1 MLRSATSMVPVR
13 RGIRRAFH
21 QISRDRTWG
30 TTLLLLTAAMMLAQF
45 LLLFLLGVQG
55 VSGVLIQ
62 NAGIQLEVVPSAR
75 EQDIQS
81 LYAYLQEH
89 PLVERAA
96 YITRQQAFEQQRAR
110 NPELTN
116 FLEEYKLENPFPDT
130 FAVTLRSLSDYD
142 EFAGDMQDN
151 RWRSVIAPSFLSS
164 FSAQER
170 EVQTLL
176 RVTDGLKTLSTA
188 FIVIAVALLF
198 FVILEW
204 VSRNASRR
212 QHELLLEH
220 VLGASASAVLLPF
233 VAEMTMF
240 LGAAF
245 LGGLV
250 LTGGFVAVLPSF
262 MPVVAL
268 DEVFQLLQLQLQPL
282 LLTTFPLILILAV
295 LALPVLAYVGTVLGT
310 RKSVPVSFSL
320 MS

>member
-1 MLRSATSMVPVR
+1 MVSLR
-13 RGIRRAFH
+13 RGIRRAVH

-30 TTLLLLTAAMMLAQF
+30 TTLLLLTAAMMLTQF

-62 NAGIQLEVVPSAR
+62 NAGIQLEVAPSAR
-75 EQDIQS
+75 DEDIQS
-81 LYAYLQEH
+81 LYAYLKEH
-89 PLVERAA
+89 PLVERAV

-110 NPELTN
+110 NPELVS

-130 FAVTLRSLSDYD
+130 FAVTLHSLGDYD
-142 EFAGDMQDN
+142 AFAENMQDS

-176 RVTDGLKTLSTA
+176 RVTDGLKTLSTV
-188 FIVIAVALLF
+188 FIVIAVVLLF

-233 VAEMTMF
+233 IAEMTI
-240 LGAAF
+240 LLVAAF
-245 LGGLV
+245 LGGLI
-250 LTGGFVAVLPSF
+250 LTGGVIAVLPSF

-268 DEVFQLLQLQLQPL
+268 DEVFQILQLQLQPL
-282 LLTTFPLILILAV
+282 LLTTFPVLLLLAI
-295 LALPVLAYVGTVLGT
+295 LALPVLAFVGTVLGT
-310 RKSVPVSFSL
+310 RARVPESFSL